1 MKCPAIPLALLA
13 INLAAASPS
22 PALAQSGPVGIG
34 FAQAEE
40 GTWWC
45 RDGDPGKAFS
55 CALDK
60 CGAESGGQECHPTT
74 WCLPAGWSG
83 LMTVWLPEFHSTIA
97 LCGASGEAALIGALK
112 ALCDGSPDVTRC
124 DLTAIVDPDGNHRQI
139 DDASWPG
146 PAIAETGKP
155 TEPEV
160 PEAPEP
166 SNQ

>member
-1 MKCPAIPLALLA
+1 MKYPAIPLAFLA
-13 INLAAASPS
+13 ISLAAASLN

-45 RDGDPGKAFS
+45 RDGDPGKALS
-55 CALDK
+55 CAIDK
-60 CGAESGGQECHPTT
+60 CQAGSGGQDCHPTR
-74 WCLPAGWSG
+74 WCSPAGWSG
-83 LMTVWLPEFHSTIA
+83 LMTVWLPEFHSTTP

-124 DLTAIVDPDGNHRQI
+124 DVIAIIDPDGNERQI
-139 DDASWPG
+139 EGASWPG
-146 PAIAETGKP
+146 PAIAETGEP
-155 TEPEV
+155 TEPEA

-166 SNQ
+166 PNQ

>member
-1 MKCPAIPLALLA
+1 MKYPSIPLAFLA
-13 INLAAASPS
+13 ISLAAASPS

-45 RDGDPGKAFS
+45 RDGEPGKALS

-60 CGAESGGQECHPTT
+60 CRTESGGQDCHPTR
-74 WCLPAGWSG
+74 WCSPAGWSG
-83 LMTVWLPEFHSTIA
+83 LMTVWLPEFHSTTL
-97 LCGASGEAALIGALK
+97 LCGTSGEAALIGALK

-124 DLTAIVDPDGNHRQI
+124 DVIAIIDPDGNERQI

-146 PAIAETGKP
+146 PAIAETSEP
-155 TEPEV
+155 TGPEA